1 MMDVASF
8 LVKLNIQGKK
18 KKKNFPR
25 GVISGGKKIV
35 RVIHGENKG
44 KGISCRETACG

>member
-8 LVKLNIQGKK
+8 LVKLNIQGEKK
-18 KKKNFPR
+18 KSFPR